1 MSNKTIFHK
10 NGATYTPHGEQSLE
24 VVRLL
29 PGGNYTVCWHALR
42 GYWLEESEP
51 FEMPPKLY
59 GNTAKHT
66 NRILNTFN
74 NTARGDKL
82 MGVLLA
88 GEKGSGK
95 TLLAKNLCVVSGMPV
110 LLVTAPYHDEGF
122 LKLISSIEQPCII
135 FFDEF
140 EKIYSDQKVQ
150 ESMLTL
156 FDGVYSSTK
165 KLAVATV
172 NNKWALRE
180 FFHNRPSRLY
190 YNISFEGLS
199 VDFIREYCK
208 DRLNDQDRTEEV
220 IKTALSCGTFNF
232 DMLQALVQELNNYP
246 DDTIEQVVEVLNVK
260 PYATAGAT
268 KYKAYVTVP
277 AMPQLQVVCNTT
289 LNMTPL
295 AYQVNTRDSVGVQ
308 FLCEEAP
315 NLLPKGNDD
324 DWQPKVRLHEHFAIS
339 QSDLKEVSMDGLTY
353 VYKAKVDIKEYG
365 YDSLDVVVTFMPE
378 AKGSMFGSW
387 SYMGDMQDRGRAF

>member
-10 NGATYTPHGEQSLE
+10 NGAIYTPHGEQSLE
-24 VVRLL
+24 VVRVL
-29 PGGNYTVCWHALR
+29 PGGNYTVCHHPLR
-42 GYWLEESEP
+42 GYFLEESEP

-59 GNTAKHT
+59 GNTVKHT
-66 NRILNTFN
+66 KRILNTFN
-74 NTARGDKL
+74 NTERGDKL

-95 TLLAKNLCVVSGMPV
+95 TLLAKNLCVQSKMPV

-180 FFHNRPSRLY
+180 FFHNRPSRLF
-190 YNISFEGLS
+190 YNISFEGLT
-199 VDFIREYCK
+199 VEFIREYCK
-208 DRLNDQDRTEEV
+208 DRLNDQNRTEEV
-220 IKTALSCGTFNF
+220 IKTALSCGSFNF
-232 DMLQALVQELNNYP
+232 DMLQALVMELNTYP
-246 DDTIEQVVEVLNVK
+246 DDTIEEVIEVLNVK
-260 PYATAGAT
+260 PYSAAGTT
-268 KYKAYVTVP
+268 KYRAHVVVP
-277 AMPQLQVVCNTT
+277 SMPQLNIICNTT

-295 AYQVNTRDSVGVQ
+295 AYQVNNRDTFNVQ

-315 NLLPKGNDD
+315 NLLPNTGD
-324 DWQPKVRLHEHFAIS
+324 DWEPKVRIHEHFSLA
-339 QSDLKEVSMDGLTY
+339 QSDLKEVSTDGLTY
-353 VYKAKVDIKEYG
+353 VYKGNVHVGDYG
-365 YDSLDVVVTFMPE
+365 YEYLDVVVTFTPE
-378 AKGSMFGSW
+378 IKGSMFGSW
-387 SYMGDMQDRGRAF
+387 SYMGDIHDRGRAF